1 MVQLP
6 LTQKTKIIVYKINIL
21 FIIVMLLG
29 VSLIVDTLNKSG
41 QKPLFVFEGYMELVT
56 LKGLIEKKVNELGYE
71 LVSLSFSKETLS
83 IVVDNEKEID
93 MDMIVAVTNALN
105 SYLDELNP
113 FEKAY
118 TLDISSLGAEK
129 PLKVEKLDAYVGKY
143 VHVHLINPIKGENIY
158 EGDLVNVNQD
168 NISIT
173 YKNKTRS
180 INLEIIKSNI
190 SKIRLA
196 IKF

>member
-1 MVQLP
+1 M
-6 LTQKTKIIVYKINIL
+6 
-21 FIIVMLLG
+21 
-29 VSLIVDTLNKSG
+29 DLN
-41 QKPLFVFEGYMELVT
+41 T
-56 LKGLIEKKVNELGYE
+56 LKQLISSKLNEQGYE
-71 LVSLSFSKETLS
+71 LYSLSFANETLN
-83 IVVDNEKEID
+83 IVVDREQEID
-93 MDMIVAVTNALN
+93 MEAIVNLTNVLN
-105 SYLDELNP
+105 AYLDELNP

-129 PLKVEKLDAYVGKY
+129 PLKVEKLEAYVGKF

-158 EGDLVNVNQD
+158 EGDLTDVNES
-168 NISIT
+168 SIVLT

-180 INLEIIKSNI
+180 ITVEIDKANI

>member
-1 MVQLP
+1 MP
-6 LTQKTKIIVYKINIL
+6 L
-21 FIIVMLLG
+21 
-29 VSLIVDTLNKSG
+29 SESEAVDTLNKSG
-41 QKPLFVFEGYMELVT
+41 QKPLFVFEGYMDLVT
-56 LKGLIEKKVNELGYE
+56 LKTLIEKKLNELGYD
-71 LVSLSFSKETLS
+71 LYSLSFSKETLS
-83 IVVDNEKEID
+83 IIVDKEVEID
-93 MDMIVAVTNALN
+93 MNMIVEVTNELN
-105 SYLDELNP
+105 AYLDELNP

-158 EGDLVNVNQD
+158 EGDLVNVNQET
-168 NISIT
+168 ISIT
-173 YKNKTRS
+173 YKNKNRS
-180 INLEIIKSNI
+180 IKLEIAKGNI